1 MNKSNFLKKI
11 LGSLPRCFVT
21 IDRDFK
27 ILETSYGVERFA
39 ETAAMIFRDSD
50 IRHAFPEL
58 IGLESAFT
66 EIWNDSGQTLE
77 LKGIMRGRGDEVP
90 IYFDLYAVLSEEEQ
104 GDKTMVIYLEDVT
117 NIMIK
122 SQNLMQ
128 RVNEIELFFSVLS
141 SSKEYIECILTSM
154 ADALIVTNQSH
165 RIKIVNPAALD
176 LFGYTKDEL
185 IYQYIDQL
193 VVDVAQLEI
202 LHKNATQLTM
212 GELQSSNA
220 LANHN
225 RCNLEINCLTK
236 DKKQVLIAFS
246 CAQIWIEKEKS
257 YNYIY
262 IGRDITLIH
271 EKEALLRQA
280 KQQAEYSSQAKSIF
294 LANMSHEIRTPMNGV
309 LGMADLLAETQL
321 TNEQKFLVDGIRLS
335 GNILLDLINDIL
347 DLAKLEAG
355 QEQVAPAVFDIH
367 KSLDEILEIF
377 ALRAHQKGLEIN
389 SIIDPN
395 IPHYLL
401 GDSHHL
407 RHVLINLVGNALKFT
422 NKGNILIKLELC
434 PETES
439 QEELQ
444 VKPKNITI
452 LFSVIDTGI
461 GIPKHAI
468 NNLFKPF
475 SQVDTSTTRRFG
487 GTGLGLS
494 ICKQLIELMGGRL
507 GVTHNQI
514 SHDSEQDLGSCF
526 WFELSFDLPGDAFP
540 NKIREIPKPQALNQ
554 PIVIISPH
562 AYSQE
567 ALVNQ
572 LHMHQVPTV
581 TVLDDCQIAHQINS
595 PNSAQIISVMGM
607 ADHSDNHDKYDDQSI
622 LNRLH
627 RLELPAKPLGILIDF
642 DLVYQKNHHP
652 QNTIQKALNLGLIQK
667 LKNIDFLGQSP
678 VIAAIRVDQQEH
690 ISALLQAGCSNYL
703 VKPFNQKRVIT
714 LLNDLLNNLTNHPT
728 AATQSITK
736 SLVVEQSLSL
746 SPGVNGEYKHPD
758 LSQLKILIAEDNKVN
773 QMVVTKQLEKYV
785 NQLDVVPDGQKA
797 VAAWQNKDY
806 DLILM
811 DCQMPVMD
819 GYEAAAMIRQKEQ
832 EQEVKAPV
840 VIIAMTANAMAE
852 DRERCLQSGMN
863 DYLSKPLRS
872 GQLTEMLSRWSK
884 CSP

>member
-11 LGSLPRCFVT
+11 LGSVPRCFVT

-27 ILETSYGVERFA
+27 ILEASYGVERFA
-39 ETAAMIFRDSD
+39 ETAAMIFRDND

-66 EIWNDSGQTLE
+66 EIWNNSGQTLE
-77 LKGIMRGRGDEVP
+77 LKGIMRGRGDDVP
-90 IYFDLYAVLSEEEQ
+90 IYFDLYAVLSGEDQEDQ
-104 GDKTMVIYLEDVT
+104 IMFIYLEDVT

-176 LFGYTKDEL
+176 LFGYSKNEL

-202 LHKNATQLTM
+202 LHENATQLTM
-212 GELQSSNA
+212 GELQSKNE

-225 RCNLEINCLTK
+225 HCNLEINCLTK

-355 QEQVAPAVFDIH
+355 QEQIAPAVFDIH
-367 KSLDEILEIF
+367 KSLEEILEIF

-395 IPHYLL
+395 IPHFLL

-422 NKGNILIKLELC
+422 NEGNILIKLELC
-434 PETES
+434 PEKVSQKES
-439 QEELQ
+439 QVE
-444 VKPKNITI
+444 PKHITI

-461 GIPKHAI
+461 GIPNHAI
-468 NNLFKPF
+468 SNLFKPF

-514 SHDSEQDLGSCF
+514 SHGSGQDLGSCF
-526 WFELSFDLPGDAFP
+526 WFELSFDLPVDTFP
-540 NKIREIPKPQALNQ
+540 NTIREVPKPQDLNR

-572 LHMHQVPTV
+572 LQMHQIPTV
-581 TVLDDCQIAHQINS
+581 RVLDDSQINS
-595 PNSAQIISVMGM
+595 QVISRTQTADYGDKGDKHDNQYII
-607 ADHSDNHDKYDDQSI
+607 HQ
-622 LNRLH
+622 LH
-627 RLELPAKPLGILIDF
+627 KFKLSAKPLAILIDF
-642 DLVYQKNHHP
+642 DLLYQKNNNP
-652 QNTIQKALNLGLIQK
+652 KSTNQKALNLGLIQQI
-667 LKNIDFLGQSP
+667 KNIDFFSQSP
-678 VIAAIRVDQQEH
+678 VIATIRVDQQEY
-690 ISALLQAGCSNYL
+690 ISALLQAGFSNYL

-714 LLNDLLNNLTNHPT
+714 LLNDLLNDLAIHPPVLTK
-728 AATQSITK
+728 SITK
-736 SLVVEQSLSL
+736 SVEVEPNLS
-746 SPGVNGEYKHPD
+746 SSSVVNGAYKHPNHPEIPD

-785 NQLDVVPDGQKA
+785 NELDVVPDGQKA

-832 EQEVKAPV
+832 EQEGKAPV

-884 CSP
+884 CSS